1 MGKAKY
7 RRCNVDRRAR
17 CLHLLAWWYD
27 AALMDNAV
35 SYGKSGQR
43 RLVDIPDE
51 KVSSRQ
57 PFSAVGS
64 NPDWWRKSDSL
75 TAEATETRAPTSY
88 GSSRGAGST
97 VQIGSAGRRYIELE
111 ESTKHAQLAYARE
124 LLRHVAKMCID
135 ARRAVEMHL
144 AGWSPIAIA
153 NEIGCGENQARTLVD
168 EALAHG
174 CSYMDLVKPSWRG
187 KYSDDDGLPDSGEPP
202 RQPSEAPLTD

>member
-7 RRCNVDRRAR
+7 RRCNIDRRAR
-17 CLHLLAWWYD
+17 CLHLLSWWYD
-27 AALMDNAV
+27 SALMDNAV

-64 NPDWWRKSDSL
+64 NPEWWRKNQSL
-75 TAEATETRAPTSY
+75 TAEAKETRAPTSY
-88 GSSRGAGST
+88 GSSLGAASSVEIAG
-97 VQIGSAGRRYIELE
+97 GRRYIDLE
-111 ESTKHAQLAYARE
+111 EPVRHAQLGYARE
-124 LLRHVAKMCID
+124 VMRHIARMCID
-135 ARRAVEMHL
+135 ARRAIEMHL
-144 AGWSPIAIA
+144 AGWSVIAIA

-174 CSYMDLVKPSWRG
+174 CSYMDLCKPSWRHAE
-187 KYSDDDGLPDSGEPP
+187 SQDDGLPDDGEAP
-202 RQPSEAPLTD
+202 REPSEAPLTQ